1 MGRSQMILQK
11 EFCALYSGER
21 TVLPK
26 QSVYVDVVECRH
38 PRLRSWCQQWRESSS
53 LSIRT
58 IKKVHRNNNS
68 THTKI
73 YMSKSRVHAKA
84 NVPFGIS
91 APEICCPSVCQNWSG
106 LPGFNLDGNTR
117 GRDVLLR
124 YYFCRCNSFDHYS
137 WFIIRVLQAQTLLE
151 LQINI
156 LINFNK
162 IYNYWL
168 RCQL

>member
-1 MGRSQMILQK
+1 MGQLAEEWKSFGSLPNDTPKRVLRFVLSEK
-11 EFCALYSGER
+11 

-73 YMSKSRVHAKA
+73 YMSKSRVHAKVY
-84 NVPFGIS
+84 VPFGIS
-91 APEICCPSVCQNWSG
+91 TPEICCPSVCQNWSG

-124 YYFCRCNSFDHYS
+124 YYYISM
-137 WFIIRVLQAQTLLE
+137 
-151 LQINI
+151 
-156 LINFNK
+156 
-162 IYNYWL
+162 
-168 RCQL
+168 